1 MPRLS
6 VWKDGTHSNDYKYFD
21 RKISELFT
29 VGGTGILVHKYLG
42 INEQNT
48 TKTTSGAQATAGT
61 VLNFATTSNIDLGMF
76 VTATGVTTGTTVAAK
91 TANTV
96 TLSASTTS
104 AVASGATVKF

>member
-6 VWKDGTHSNDYKYFD
+6 VWKDGAHSNDYKYFD

-76 VTATGVTTGTTVAAK
+76 VTATGVATGTTVADRK
-91 TANTV
+91 SV
-96 TLSASTTS
+96 
-104 AVASGATVKF
+104 V